1 MGIFDFLKDSG
12 DDDDARTGLSD
23 EQFNELKTGN
33 TVARKIMGAGIEIH
47 DMDVDFDDGRVRI
60 KGRVADQAT
69 REKAVLIA
77 GNTPGVAY
85 VDDRLE
91 VGGGGGTADFGATLY
106 TVQSGDTL
114 SKIAARRMG
123 DAGEWRRIF
132 EANQPMLKD
141 PDKIYPGQV
150 LRIPG

>member
-1 MGIFDFLKDSG
+1 MGIFDFLKNSG
-12 DDDDARTGLSD
+12 DDDDARTGLSE

-33 TVARKIMGAGIEIH
+33 TVARKILGAGIEVH
-47 DMDVDFDDGRVRI
+47 GMDVDFDDGRVVV

-69 REKAVLIA
+69 REKVVLIA

-91 VGGGGGTADFGATLY
+91 VGGGGGTPDFGNNLY
-106 TVQSGDTL
+106 TVESGDTL
-114 SKIAARRMG
+114 SKIAEKRMG
-123 DAGEWRRIF
+123 DASDWRKIF
-132 EANQPMLKD
+132 EANRPMLKD

-150 LRIPG
+150 LRIPS